1 MNRRRVLFVCVGNAF
16 RSQMAEGFLRAYGGG
31 EFEAFSAGVAPAG
44 RLPRETVAMMAEK
57 GIDVSEHFPKSL
69 HELPWTGFD
78 VVVNMSGVPL
88 PGVPLVQEWK
98 VDDPLGGNETKFR
111 RVREE
116 IEQRVQALLIALR
129 SN

>member
-1 MNRRRVLFVCVGNAF
+1 MKRRRVLFVCVGNAF

-69 HELPWTGFD
+69 NELPWTGFD

-88 PGVPLVQEWK
+88 PGVPHVQDWK
-98 VDDPLGGNETKFR
+98 VEDPLGGNETKFR

-116 IEQRVQALLIALR
+116 IEHRVQALLIALR
-129 SN
+129 RN